1 MPQRIHVRC
10 KHCPTTLA
18 VPDGSQGRHVRCPKC
33 DQLLVI
39 HEIQSTRAALDEPP
53 RKARRVIDTSQPKS
67 MSSSARKKSTPS
79 ATPSAPTAAPAWDT
93 AYSPVEEVRLPDRKL
108 PPRQKQQSSRP
119 QTDNQYDVA
128 GHRGRVQNVGNAI
141 LKEIQR
147 GGRSV
152 RFSYAISLIRITF
165 QCHSGAIYIAPGK
178 SARLRST
185 PYTLITLLLGWWG
198 IPWGPIY
205 SIGAIATNLQGGVDI
220 TDDVIRMASHG
231 ASDDRGG
238 RFWN

>member
-1 MPQRIHVRC
+1 MPQRIHVC
-10 KHCPTTLA
+10 CEHCHTTLT
-18 VPDGSQGRHVRCPKC
+18 VPEGSEGKHVRCPKC
-33 DQLLVI
+33 AQLFVI
-39 HEIQSTRAALDEPP
+39 HEPQSKKAAPDEPI
-53 RKARRVIDTSQPKS
+53 RKARRVSETSPQ
-67 MSSSARKKSTPS
+67 KSTTSTAKKKP
-79 ATPSAPTAAPAWDT
+79 AQSAPVNDPITAPAWDT
-93 AYSPVEEVRLPDRKL
+93 AYAPVEDIRLPDRKL
-108 PPRQKQQSSRP
+108 PPRQKQQSSKP
-119 QTDNQYDVA
+119 QADNQYDVA

-141 LKEIQR
+141 LKDIQL
-147 GGRSV
+147 GGRYV